1 MLQSAQD
8 RSRQLQEMVKTVADG
23 LQKVANTLAL
33 RKVGKKGQTNVDN
46 VIRGNALAIR
56 KVGNVVRGLN
66 HEGSCKK
73 CHKGP

>member
-33 RKVGKKGQTNVDN
+33 RKVGNMGQAIVDH
-46 VIRGNALAIR
+46 VIRSQYIGYQ
-56 KVGNVVRGLN
+56 
-66 HEGSCKK
+66 EGRQCCKR
-73 CHKGP
+73 P

>member
-33 RKVGKKGQTNVDN
+33 RKVGNMGQTNVDN
-46 VIRGNALAIR
+46 VIRGQYIGYQEGRQCR
-56 KVGNVVRGLN
+56 KR
-66 HEGSCKK
+66 
-73 CHKGP
+73 P